1 LYDSNELQRKG
12 YQAKCKPV
20 LPGDQTANQVNALRI
35 DFVASPGNS
44 RDLASDIA
52 KLLEHAELH
61 REGLQA
67 SMLLVSD
74 RETRLVTLL
83 TLWQADCLQTGRE
96 RLTSW
101 LVKLVSRFA
110 DGPPRAHTSVARFLL
125 PSVTSKLTLSDLRPE
140 EMAELVE
147 IVTAG

>member
-1 LYDSNELQRKG
+1 LYQQRNG
-12 YQAKCKPV
+12 YLAKSKPI
-20 LPGDQTANQVNALRI
+20 LPEEQSAGQVNALRI

-44 RDLASDIA
+44 TDLASDVA
-52 KLLEHAELH
+52 KLLEHAELY

-74 RETRLVTLL
+74 REARLVTLL
-83 TLWQADCLQTGRE
+83 TLWHAERFQTERE
-96 RLTSW
+96 RLITW
-101 LVKLVSRFA
+101 TLKLVSRFA
-110 DGPPRAHTSVARFLL
+110 DGPMRAHTSVARFLL
-125 PSVTSKLTLSDLRPE
+125 PQVTSKLTLSDLRPD

>member
-1 LYDSNELQRKG
+1 MS
-12 YQAKCKPV
+12 
-20 LPGDQTANQVNALRI
+20 ALRI

-44 RDLASDIA
+44 SDLASDIA
-52 KLLEHAELH
+52 KLLEQAELH

-74 RETRLVTLL
+74 REARLVTLL
-83 TLWQADCLQTGRE
+83 TLWHAERFQIGRE
-96 RLTSW
+96 RLTTW
-101 LVKLVSRFA
+101 TLKLVSRFA
-110 DGPPRAHTSVARFLL
+110 DGPARAHTSVARFLL
-125 PSVTSKLTLSDLRPE
+125 PQATSKLTLADLRPD